1 MLQQHSIRTKIMVP
15 VDTTTDTPIIAAE
28 EGAVINAE
36 ETGAVAEAVRARVIW
51 HTTVG
56 LTECALIQ

>member
-36 ETGAVAEAVRARVIW
+36 ETGAVAEAVRARVI
-51 HTTVG
+51 
-56 LTECALIQ
+56 